1 MRDVVRIASY
11 RRVADDLRRR
21 IESGEFPPGA
31 ALPSRAVLARE
42 YEIGTNVAATAVRLL
57 VSEGL
62 AHARMGRGVF
72 VRERTSASTMARSW
86 THERLQGRLAV
97 HPAQLRTGSAP
108 PAAGES
114 DGPGTRS
121 ERGVP
126 SSRTEG
132 AGADIARRLRVP
144 PGEPVIRSEYQL
156 SNDGLPA
163 MICVSWE
170 PLDVTGGT
178 PVSLPGAGPLA
189 GGSVVARMSYIGI
202 RITRSTETV
211 TARLATR
218 EEAAA
223 LDLGRGAVVAAIER
237 TYYAGERP
245 LETADLVVP
254 GDRFRLAYEIPA
266 EQDSWA
272 RQDLRTPGADDSGAG
287 PGAPPREQES

>member
-1 MRDVVRIASY
+1 MVRVASY
-11 RRVADDLRRR
+11 RRVADGLRRR
-21 IESGEFPPGA
+21 IETGEFPPGA
-31 ALPSRAVLARE
+31 LLPSRAALAEE
-42 YEIGTNVAATAVRLL
+42 YDVGVNVAAAAVRLL

-62 AHARMGRGVF
+62 ARGRTGRGVF
-72 VRERTSASTMARSW
+72 VRERVSASTMARSW

-97 HPAQLRTGSAP
+97 HPALRRTGPVVPGAD
-108 PAAGES
+108 
-114 DGPGTRS
+114 DGPGAGS

-132 AGADIARRLRVP
+132 ASPDIARRLCLP

-170 PLDVTGGT
+170 PLEITGGT

-202 RITRSTETV
+202 RVTRSTETV
-211 TARLATR
+211 TARLATAQ
-218 EEAAA
+218 EAAA
-223 LDLGRGAVVAAIER
+223 LDLGRGAAVAAIER
-237 TYYAGERP
+237 TYYTGERP
-245 LETADLVVP
+245 LETADLVIP

-266 EQDSWA
+266 E
-272 RQDLRTPGADDSGAG
+272 PHH
-287 PGAPPREQES
+287 

>member
-1 MRDVVRIASY
+1 MRRLVRVAAY
-11 RRVADDLRRR
+11 RRVAEDIRRR

-31 ALPSRAVLARE
+31 LLPSRAALATE
-42 YEIGTNVAATAVRLL
+42 YAVGANVAAAAVRLL

-62 AHARMGRGVF
+62 ARGRTGRGVF

-97 HPAQLRTGSAP
+97 HPDLRRTGP
-108 PAAGES
+108 PAPG
-114 DGPGTRS
+114 DDGGPGAGS

-132 AGADIARRLRVP
+132 ADPDIARRLRVP

-170 PLDVTGGT
+170 PLEITGGT

-202 RITRSTETV
+202 RVTRSTETV
-211 TARLATR
+211 TARLATPD
-218 EEAAA
+218 EAAA
-223 LDLGRGAVVAAIER
+223 LDLGRGAAVAAIER
-237 TYYAGERP
+237 TYWAGERP

-254 GDRFRLAYEIPA
+254 GDRFHLAYEIPA
-266 EQDSWA
+266 EPD
-272 RQDLRTPGADDSGAG
+272 R
-287 PGAPPREQES
+287 